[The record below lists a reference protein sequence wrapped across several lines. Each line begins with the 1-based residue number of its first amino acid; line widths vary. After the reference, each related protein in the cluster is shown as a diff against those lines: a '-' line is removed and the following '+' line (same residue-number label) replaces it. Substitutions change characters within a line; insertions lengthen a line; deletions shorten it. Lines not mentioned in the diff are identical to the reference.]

1 MSTHSPNQLTGVER
15 HALTLIRELR
25 HQTLMGKLPKAF
37 ERPEHLAH
45 YVIARYH
52 GHVQLRTTKLAR
64 ELGITVR
71 TLQRSFLKTFHTSMK
86 AFQIETRLKYAQ
98 YLLSNN
104 PDLKIGVIA
113 KELGYNDPNV
123 FGRFFHE
130 HAGDSPSAWSGAE
143 RALRLAANRGGSDS
157 NS

>member
-15 HALTLIRELR
+15 HALALIHELR
-25 HQTLMGKLPKAF
+25 HQTRIGKLPKAF

-52 GHVQLRTTKLAR
+52 GHVQLRTTKLAK
-64 ELGITVR
+64 ELGVTVR
-71 TLQRSFLKTFHTSMK
+71 TLQRSFIKTFHTSMK
-86 AFQIETRLKYAQ
+86 TFQIETRLRFAQ

-104 PDLKIGVIA
+104 PGLKISVIA

-123 FGRFFHE
+123 FARFFHQ
-130 HAGDSPSAWSGAE
+130 HTGDSPYAWGEAE
-143 RALRLAANRGGSDS
+143 RALRLAENCGASGS

>member
-1 MSTHSPNQLTGVER
+1 MSTHSQNQLTGMER
-15 HALTLIRELR
+15 HALTLIRALR
-25 HQTLMGKLPKAF
+25 HQTLMGKLPKEF

-64 ELGITVR
+64 ELGVTVR

-104 PDLKIGVIA
+104 ADLKISVIA

-130 HAGDSPSAWSGAE
+130 HAGDSPSAWSEAE
-143 RALRLAANRGGSDS
+143 RALRLAEKRGASDS
-157 NS
+157 KS

>member
-15 HALTLIRELR
+15 HAVTLIRELR
-25 HQTLMGKLPKAF
+25 HQTRTGKLPKAF

-52 GHVQLRTTKLAR
+52 GHVQLRTTKLAK
-64 ELGITVR
+64 ELGVTVR

-86 AFQIETRLKYAQ
+86 AFQIETRLKFAQ
-98 YLLSNN
+98 YLLSSN
-104 PDLKIGVIA
+104 PDLKMSVIA

-123 FGRFFHE
+123 FERFFHE
-130 HAGDSPSAWSGAE
+130 HAGNSPYAWSEAE
-143 RALRLAANRGGSDS
+143 RTRRLAENSGDLDS